1 MKPSAA
7 LLAFAACVLATPAH
21 AADASYPSRPVRVI
35 VPFPPAG
42 TTDLMGRIVAQKL
55 SEAWPQQVIVDNRA
69 GAAGQIGAEL
79 AARSAPDGHTLFL
92 GHIGTLGVN
101 PGLYP
106 KLRYDPLKD
115 FAPVSMIARVHNML
129 AVHPSLPVKTVK
141 ELVTLARAR
150 PGSINYGSAGAGS
163 VSFLC
168 MEYFKMLAKVDIVQ
182 VPYKGTGPLMIDL
195 IAGNTSLTFT
205 GIPSLLPHT
214 QSGRLRA
221 IAVGSDKRLTLL
233 PNLPTVIESG
243 VPGYEVVQW
252 YGVMVPAATPREIVM
267 KINADMVKFLATP
280 DMAAKM
286 ASEGGMPSSST
297 PEQLSALIKSEIE
310 RWAVVIKATGAK
322 PD

>member
-1 MKPSAA
+1 MKRSAA
-7 LLAFAACVLATPAH
+7 LLALSAAMVAAPAY
-21 AADASYPSRPVRVI
+21 AAEASYPSRPVRLV

-55 SEAWPQQVIVDNRA
+55 TEMWPQQVIVDNRA

-79 AARSAPDGHTLFL
+79 AARSPPDGYTLFM

-101 PGLYP
+101 PSLYP
-106 KLRYDPLKD
+106 KLRYDALKD
-115 FAPVSMIARVHNML
+115 FTPVSMVARVHNML

-141 ELVTLARAR
+141 QLVDLARSR
-150 PGSINYGSAGAGS
+150 PGSLNYGSAGAGS

-168 MEYFKMLAKVDIVQ
+168 MEYLKMLAKINVVQ

-195 IAGNTSLTFT
+195 LAGNTSLTFT

-214 QSGRLRA
+214 QSKRLRA
-221 IAVGSDKRLTLL
+221 IAVGSDKRLALL
-233 PNLPTVIESG
+233 PEVPTVIESG

-252 YGVMVPAATPREIVM
+252 YGVMAPAATPRDLVM
-267 KINADMVKFLATP
+267 KINADINRFLAAP
-280 DMAAKM
+280 DMASKM
-286 ASEGGMPSSST
+286 ASEGGIPAGST
-297 PEQLSALIKSEIE
+297 PEQFAALIKAEIE

-322 PD
+322 PE

>member
-1 MKPSAA
+1 MKPSPA
-7 LLAFAACVLATPAH
+7 LLLLAAPFLTAPLH
-21 AADASYPSRPVRVI
+21 AADATYPSRAVRVI

-55 SEAWPQQVIVDNRA
+55 GEAWPQQVIVDNRG

-79 AARSAPDGHTLFL
+79 AARSAPDGYTLFL

-106 KLRYDPLKD
+106 KLRYDAVKD
-115 FAPVSMIARVHNML
+115 FAPISMIARVHNML

-141 ELVTLARAR
+141 ELVNLARAR
-150 PGSINYGSAGAGS
+150 PASINYGSAGAGS

-168 MEYFKMLAKVDIVQ
+168 MEYLKMLAKVDIVQ
-182 VPYKGTGPLMIDL
+182 VPYKGTGPMMIDL
-195 IAGNTSLTFT
+195 LAGNTSLTFT

-221 IAVGSDKRLTLL
+221 IAVGSDKRLPL
-233 PNLPTVIESG
+233 LPTVPTVVESG
-243 VPGYEVVQW
+243 VAGYEVVQW
-252 YGVMVPAATPREIVM
+252 YGLLAPAGTPREIVM
-267 KINADMVKFLATP
+267 KINADMAKFLASP
-280 DMAAKM
+280 DMVQRM
-286 ASEGGMPSSST
+286 ASEGGLPTPST
-297 PEQLSALIKSEIE
+297 PEQFGALIKTEME
-310 RWAVVIKATGAK
+310 RWAAVVKATGAK

>member
-1 MKPSAA
+1 
-7 LLAFAACVLATPAH
+7 
-21 AADASYPSRPVRVI
+21 
-35 VPFPPAG
+35 
-42 TTDLMGRIVAQKL
+42 MGRIVAQKL

-69 GAAGQIGAEL
+69 GAAGQIGGEL
-79 AARSAPDGHTLFL
+79 AARSPPDGYTLFL

-115 FAPVSMIARVHNML
+115 FASISMIARVHNML

-141 ELVTLARAR
+141 QLIDLARAR
-150 PGSINYGSAGAGS
+150 PGGINYGSAGAGS

-195 IAGNTSLTFT
+195 LAGQTSLTFT

-221 IAVGSDKRLTLL
+221 MAVGSDKRLPLL
-233 PNLPTVIESG
+233 PGVPTVVESG

-252 YGVMVPAATPREIVM
+252 YGLLAPAGTPREIVM
-267 KINADMVKFLATP
+267 KINADMAQFLGRP
-280 DMAAKM
+280 DMAQRM
-286 ASEGGMPSSST
+286 ASEGGLPSPST
-297 PEQLSALIKSEIE
+297 PEQFTALIKSEME
-310 RWAVVIKATGAK
+310 RWAGVIKATGAK